1 MCIDTLKPRE
11 TALYLSFRLALP
23 VIAAVV
29 LGAAGDP
36 PPGGVTL
43 GRAEA
48 PITVVEYGSLTCP
61 HCAAFEQEVLPHLK
75 SDWIE
80 TGKVRFIFRD
90 LPRDRN
96 DLLAFQFAHCSDDR
110 FWGVLD
116 SLYRSQQAWVTA
128 TNPVTTFIQLGRI
141 GGLGDAKIREC
152 LADQSL
158 AKTSIASAQAG
169 HDAGVDAT
177 PTFFVDGRKV
187 APVSYEDWR
196 KLLGA
201 EQAHP

>member
-1 MCIDTLKPRE
+1 
-11 TALYLSFRLALP
+11 LYFSVRLALP
-23 VIAAVV
+23 VIAAVC
-29 LGAAGDP
+29 LGAAGAP
-36 PPGGVTL
+36 PPAGVTL

-80 TGKVRFIFRD
+80 TGKIRFVFRD

-96 DLLAFQFAHCSDDR
+96 DLLAFQFAHCSGNDR

-116 SLYRSQQAWVTA
+116 SLYRSQRAWVSA
-128 TNPVTTFIQLGRI
+128 ANPATTFIQIGRT
-141 GGLGDAKIREC
+141 GGLGEAKIRGC

-169 HDAGVDAT
+169 HEAGVNAT

-187 APVSYEDWR
+187 SPVTYEDWQQ
-196 KLLGA
+196 LLGA
-201 EQAHP
+201 DQGHP